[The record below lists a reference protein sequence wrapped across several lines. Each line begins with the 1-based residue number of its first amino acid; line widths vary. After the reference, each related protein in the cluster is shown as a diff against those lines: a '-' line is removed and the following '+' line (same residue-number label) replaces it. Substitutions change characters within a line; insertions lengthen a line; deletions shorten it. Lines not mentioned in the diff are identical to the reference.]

1 MGFKILFIFL
11 AMVQSVTN
19 YSIKIN
25 PILNTKVQN
34 VKNTGDN
41 NSIQLAQITNSTILQ
56 SIPSQVYQSHIN
68 KLWSTTGVLVSFSL
82 VFIILSVTITKQASV
97 IFKLNLGVN
106 NLEQI
111 IYLQSQ
117 WLQWITVKLV

>member
-1 MGFKILFIFL
+1 MGLKILLIFL
-11 AMVQSVTN
+11 AVVNCVTS

-41 NSIQLAQITNSTILQ
+41 NSIQLAQISNRTILQ
-56 SIPSQVYQSHIN
+56 QIPSQVYQSHLN
-68 KLWSTTGVLVSFSL
+68 ELWSTTGVLVSFSL
-82 VFIILSVTITKQASV
+82 VFIILSVTITKQALV
-97 IFKLNLGVN
+97 IFKLNLRVN

-117 WLQWITVKLV
+117 